1 MIKPLTTSEK
11 EFLKGEFKMTL
22 YSVAGV
28 VLIIGVLYLT
38 VRGYVKFN
46 PEALGNE
53 APFYFLLLD
62 VVTFVTTIVSAFF
75 IVYTP
80 VRDLTSMVKH
90 AEVKVLKSKEAKKY
104 YLDPRGSHT
113 SFKAAKPRYQYFFHF
128 TLDSYEVSEEDFDRF
143 SEGDKLEIS
152 LASKSKKFLSIIEWI
167 D

>member
-1 MIKPLTTSEK
+1 MFKPLTSPEK
-11 EFLKGEFKMTL
+11 EFLKGEFRMTL

-53 APFYFLLLD
+53 ASFYVLLLN
-62 VVTFVTTIVSAFF
+62 VVAVLTTIVSAFF

-80 VRDLTSMVKH
+80 IRDLTSMVKH

-128 TLDSYEVSEEDFDRF
+128 TKDSYEVNEEDFNQF
-143 SEGDKLEIS
+143 AEGDELELS
-152 LASKSKKFLSIIEWI
+152 LASKSKKLLSIEKL
-167 D
+167 